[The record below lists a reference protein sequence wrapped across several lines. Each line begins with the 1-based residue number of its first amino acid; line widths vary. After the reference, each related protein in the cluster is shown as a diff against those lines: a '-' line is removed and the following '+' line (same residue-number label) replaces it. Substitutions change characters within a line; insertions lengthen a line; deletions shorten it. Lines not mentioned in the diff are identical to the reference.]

1 MKKTFFILLV
11 ILVESQTVGLC
22 QKKNS
27 RESLKADTVSADS
40 VEYRLIITDPG
51 FDFWLATKPPRD
63 FYSNDFYAQ
72 KNRFYVAEWNL
83 RYSALQNKDLYDNYI
98 DYKPF
103 TDYGIDI
110 NYRLYYYFRYFE
122 ETNHIK
128 LLNFDR

>member
-1 MKKTFFILLV
+1 MKKTFFIILV
-11 ILVESQTVGLC
+11 ILVVSQTVALC
-22 QKKNS
+22 QKKVS
-27 RESLKADTVSADS
+27 RESLKADTVTADS

-63 FYSNDFYAQ
+63 FYSNDYYAQ
-72 KNRFYVAEWNL
+72 KNRFYVTEWNL
-83 RYSALQNKDLYDNYI
+83 MYSTIQNKDLYDNYI

-122 ETNHIK
+122 EINHVK
-128 LLNFDR
+128 LLDFNR